1 MWARVQDPRHNFS
14 SVADEL
20 KKKIDLKVLLGPK
33 YTFQIYESFDK
44 V

>member
-1 MWARVQDPRHNFS
+1 MWARVQDPRLNFS

-20 KKKIDLKVLLGPK
+20 KKIDLKVLLDPK